1 MASTIYKYA
10 LEAGRTKF
18 PISFE
23 YLARRFVR
31 VTLIGSQRLELKLN
45 VDYRFT
51 SKMEIET
58 TVAWLPSENY
68 TSLEVRRVTSATD
81 RLVNFTD
88 GSILRSQDLNIS
100 QIQAIHIAEE
110 GRDVAENSLQ
120 ANGLQWDALGF
131 PIKNVGYPVIATDA
145 PNVQYVLDKLSTT
158 LRGDQSER
166 INEIPSDRAN
176 KLLAFDA
183 NRQPIAIIPSTGS
196 STELEMEL
204 LDATKGAS
212 KIGFKYP
219 AVGAASTT
227 VAKRL
232 GILYVTPQDFDPSA
246 GDGTTD
252 AGSAVQKA
260 LDYLATKGGG
270 ELVYPPGVY
279 RHTTVPKVPVNLPAT
294 LRIAAYGARI
304 IVVRGGRMFDID
316 KKADHDTL
324 QNIIIEGM
332 YVDFSAMDGR
342 NHVLIGTYV
351 NGLQTLYVNF
361 NNIILRNIRGHGPE
375 PDFSKTNHV
384 ICLYLQC
391 AHRTNMEP
399 VEGFLDSIV
408 MDNVKMTGGNAGY
421 LILGNSLAPQTT
433 AANINIGT
441 VVVRD
446 SEHKCSKVPSVF
458 YSSSSLHIG
467 LDAIVKSV
475 YIENFYGENPG
486 DNGIELNNV
495 RTGIMVNSR
504 IKNFQNCGYY
514 IDNKHPLF
522 DSDSQTIIHEGCSGD
537 IDGYGVRAFQLGPW
551 RDGTNAPE
559 FGRMGKL
566 GKIAYRDCGVRVRGV
581 PTTASGI
588 GINAG
593 INDEYLYDALEISN
607 FTADLDYDH
616 IAVGAHYPAIF
627 SFRSSKRTRIDI
639 DGLSVNWR
647 GKIVPDGIYRPRV
660 ANLFCPDAMLVLR
673 GLRGSFDMTGVT
685 EFVRMISVEAGK
697 ASIFVHDSKVDGA
710 NSLNLLHVNPAD
722 GLDNTHRATFR
733 DIDWT
738 GVTGSIVS
746 GNTTQPQRKYIR
758 MSNVQLATP
767 PGTTPLNVFS
777 SPTTYTNLVGYTQQ
791 VYVSGGVGVTIDVDG
806 GTGTYVSTGQVAGA
820 FVLPG
825 GHSIRISY
833 TTTRPTALL
842 VHLEI

>member
-1 MASTIYKYA
+1 M
-10 LEAGRTKF
+10 F
-18 PISFE
+18 PIAFE

-31 VTLIGSQRLELKLN
+31 ITLVGTARQELQLN
-45 VDYRFT
+45 VDYRFI
-51 SKMEIET
+51 SKTEIET
-58 TVAWLPSENY
+58 TVALPPGEFQ
-68 TSLEVRRVTSATD
+68 TLEVRRVTSATD

-110 GRDVAENSLQ
+110 GRDVAENSLLTD
-120 ANGLQWDALGF
+120 GFTWDALVR
-131 PIKNVGYPVIATDA
+131 PIRNVGAPTRPGDA
-145 PNVQYVLDKLSTT
+145 ANMAHVADTFEYSLRSTEKL
-158 LRGDQSER
+158 QR
-166 INEIPSDRAN
+166 IPFERAN
-176 KLLAFDA
+176 KLLGFDS
-183 NRQPIAIIPSTGS
+183 NGQPVAVIPSTGTS
-196 STELEMEL
+196 MELEMEL
-204 LDATKGAS
+204 RDAAKGARM
-212 KIGFKYP
+212 IGFEYP
-219 AVGAASTT
+219 AVGTVPTT

-232 GILYVTPQDFDPSA
+232 GMLYVTPQDFDPSA
-246 GDGTTD
+246 GDGNAD
-252 AGSAVQKA
+252 AGAAVQKA

-279 RHTTVPKVPVNLPAT
+279 KHTTVPKVPVNLPAT
-294 LRIAAYGARI
+294 LRISAYGARI

-332 YVDFSAMDGR
+332 YVDFSAMIGR

-361 NNIILRNIRGHGPE
+361 DNIILRNIRGHGPE

-391 AHRTNMEP
+391 AHRFNMEDT
-399 VEGFLDSIV
+399 EGYLDSIV

-441 VVVRD
+441 VVVRE
-446 SEHKCSKVPSVF
+446 SEHKCSRVPTVF

-475 YIENFYGENPG
+475 HIENFYGENPG

-495 RTGIMVNSR
+495 RTGIIVNAR

-559 FGRMGKL
+559 LGRMGKL
-566 GKIAYRDCGVRVRGV
+566 GKIAYRDCGVRVRGA

-607 FTADLDYDH
+607 FTADLDFDH

-639 DGLSVNWR
+639 DGLSIKWR

-660 ANLFCPDAMLVLR
+660 INLFCPDAMLVLR
-673 GLRGSFDMTGVT
+673 GLRGSLDMVGVT
-685 EFVRMISVEAGK
+685 EFIRMISVEAGK
-697 ASIFVHDSKVDGA
+697 ATIFVHDSKVDGA
-710 NSLNLLHVNPAD
+710 NNMNLLHVNPPD
-722 GLDNTHRATFR
+722 GLDDKHMAVLR

-738 GVTGSIVS
+738 GVTGTVVS
-746 GNTTQPQRKYIR
+746 GNTSQPQRKYIR
-758 MSNVQLATP
+758 MSNVRTATP
-767 PGTTPLNVFS
+767 PGTQSLSMFS
-777 SPTTYTNLVGYTQQ
+777 SPTSYTNLVGYSQQ
-791 VYVSGGVGVTIDVDG
+791 VFVSGGAGVTIEVDG
-806 GTGTYVSTGQVAGA
+806 GSGTFVPTGQAAGA
-820 FVLPG
+820 FFLPG